1 MQQKII
7 EKTIYG
13 EKFKVIKYN
22 VKVNKDF
29 QIPLIED
36 KAFKYI
42 CKVYPKV
49 IIKFLAN
56 VCGISENIIE
66 SAYFIDTTMPDL
78 RFNDKKMTVDLLVN
92 ILPDEYI
99 NIEANTSKGKS
110 VQIKNINYMFRFILS
125 KQKMS
130 EALKSIKLTQVNF
143 DLYSEKFMGGINN
156 IYSSRNNL
164 NNKLLPE
171 MPIVIHIGLD
181 KIYENPYNENISNWD
196 MRFLKMLT
204 SRSISYTEELAGN
217 YEDLKEVAKLMKE
230 YSEDTSNL
238 IYYDKEAMDESIRKT
253 DLKFAKEEGFEDGV
267 TFGEKKGEKK
277 GERNGKL
284 KRSIEIAKDMLKDG
298 LNIETISKYSKL
310 SKEEII
316 KLQND
321 KCFYSGNC

>member
-13 EKFKVIKYN
+13 KKIQVIKDN
-22 VKVNKDF
+22 IKVEKDF

-36 KAFKYI
+36 RAFKYI

-49 IIKFLAN
+49 IIKFLA
-56 VCGISENIIE
+56 GICNINEDLIE
-66 SAYFIDTTMPDL
+66 SAYFMDTAMPDL

-92 ILPDEYI
+92 ISSDEYI

-156 IYSSRNNL
+156 VFSSRNSL
-164 NNKLLPE
+164 NNKILPE
-171 MPIVIHIGLD
+171 MPVVIHIGLD
-181 KIYENPYNENISNWD
+181 KIYENPYNENIDNWN

-217 YEDLKEVAKLMKE
+217 YEDLKEVSRLMKE

-238 IYYDKEAMDESIRKT
+238 IYYDKE
-253 DLKFAKEEGFEDGV
+253 EGIDKGFSL
-267 TFGEKKGEKK
+267 GEKKEA
-277 GERNGKL
+277 
-284 KRSIEIAKDMLKDG
+284 KRME
-298 LNIETISKYSKL
+298 N
-310 SKEEII
+310 
-316 KLQND
+316 
-321 KCFYSGNC
+321 

>member
-13 EKFKVIKYN
+13 KKIQVIKDN
-22 VKVNKDF
+22 IKVEKDF

-36 KAFKYI
+36 RAFKYI

-49 IIKFLAN
+49 IIKFLA
-56 VCGISENIIE
+56 GICNINEDLIE
-66 SAYFIDTTMPDL
+66 SAYFMDTAMPDL

-92 ILPDEYI
+92 ISSDEYI

-130 EALKSIKLTQVNF
+130 EALKSIKSTQVNF

-156 IYSSRNNL
+156 VFSSRNSL
-164 NNKLLPE
+164 NNKILPE
-171 MPIVIHIGLD
+171 MPVVIHIGLD
-181 KIYENPYNENISNWD
+181 KIYENPYNENIDNWN

-204 SRSISYTEELAGN
+204 SRSISYTEELAGDF
-217 YEDLKEVAKLMKE
+217 EDLKEVSRLMKE

-238 IYYDKEAMDESIRKT
+238 IYYDKEAMEESMRIT
-253 DLKFAKEEGFEDGV
+253 DLKFAKEEGLDEGFNL
-267 TFGEKKGEKK
+267 GEKNGILIGEKR
-277 GERNGKL
+277 GEKNGKL
-284 KRSIEIAKDMLKDG
+284 KRSIEIAKNLLEKGISIDIISEST
-298 LNIETISKYSKL
+298 NIPK
-310 SKEEII
+310 KEIL
-316 KLQND
+316 KLQN
-321 KCFYSGNC
+321 N